1 MATRGSPFPFVGG
14 AYVARSK
21 AFDNQRCVN
30 LYAEVSESGPAP
42 SKSVAALIGTPG
54 RKRFSQLPGSAGI
67 RGLIKV
73 NASLS
78 LAVTGPNVY
87 QVDSVGNY
95 NLIGFV
101 PDDGLPVSMDTNGS
115 VVVIGTPLGSIAIDP
130 FSGTTTSFDV
140 LTNSVAFID
149 GRIVAN
155 KTDTG
160 QFVWSGLYNTV
171 VDPLNFATA
180 EGSPD
185 KLLAL
190 CVVHRE
196 IWLLG
201 EDSTEIFGPT
211 GDADSPFARIGNAFI
226 ETGIAAPRSVGRMD
240 NTLYWLS
247 ADERGQGVI
256 VRANGYEP
264 QRVST
269 HAIETA
275 IASYG
280 RIDDAVAYTY
290 QQEGHN
296 FYVLSFPTAAKTWC
310 YDSRSGLWHERAYRR
325 PDDGELEQ
333 VREQCQMTFSGKTLV
348 GDRSRPVIYELDL
361 DTYTDDGEAILRL
374 RTCSHLWANG
384 ARQTFHA
391 LEIEMETGVGDG
403 SLGQGADPQVRLRWA
418 DDGQDFETNERWA
431 PAGKIGERRR
441 RVRYRRLGSAIDRV
455 FEVAITD
462 PVKVCIVGATA
473 RVSVGS

>member
-1 MATRGSPFPFVGG
+1 MGARGNPFPFVGG

-21 AFDNQRCVN
+21 AFDNQRCIN
-30 LYAEVSESGPAP
+30 LYAEVSESGPGP

-54 RKRFSQLPGSAGI
+54 RKRFASIGGMGGI
-67 RGLIKV
+67 RGMV
-73 NASLS
+73 RFNASLS
-78 LAVTGPNVY
+78 LVVCGDGVFQLDPFGNNYRIGTIPN
-87 QVDSVGNY
+87 
-95 NLIGFV
+95 
-101 PDDGLPVSMDTNGS
+101 DGQPVSMDTNGS

-130 FSGTTTSFDV
+130 FTGASTAFAVS
-140 LTNSVAFID
+140 TNSVAFID

-160 QFVWSGLYNTV
+160 QFVYSGIYDTI

-180 EGSPD
+180 EGAPD

-190 CVVHRE
+190 TVVHRE
-196 IWLLG
+196 VWLLG
-201 EDSTEIFGPT
+201 EKTTEIYGPT
-211 GDADSPFARIGNAFI
+211 GDPDSPFARIGNAFI
-226 ETGIAAPRSVGRMD
+226 ETGIAAARSVGRMD

-247 ADERGQGVI
+247 SDDRGQGMV
-256 VRANGYEP
+256 VRAAGYEP

-275 IASYG
+275 IASYE

-296 FYVLSFPTAAKTWC
+296 FYVLSFPTAQKTWC
-310 YDSRSGLWHERAYRR
+310 FDSRSGLWHERGYRR
-325 PDDGELEQ
+325 PADAVLEQ
-333 VREQCQMTFSGKTLV
+333 VREQCQMNFAGKVLV
-348 GDRSRPVIYELDL
+348 GDRNRPIVYELDL
-361 DTYTDDGEAILRL
+361 DTYTDDGDAILRL
-374 RTCSHLWANG
+374 RSCPHLWANG
-384 ARQTFHA
+384 AKQSFHA
-391 LEIEMETGVGDG
+391 LELIMETGVGDG

-418 DDGQDFETNERWA
+418 DDGQDFGTNERWA

-441 RVRYRRLGSAIDRV
+441 RVTYRRLGSAQDRV

-462 PVKVCIVGATA
+462 PVKVCIIGATA
-473 RVSVGS
+473 RVSVGP